1 MTKAAS
7 TMQSSQ
13 QHTTQGVSMAAKILN
28 VDEAKLVR
36 AAGGIIRRNGTR
48 GTMRVVIVHR
58 PGYDYWSFPKGKV
71 DRGESFEATALCD
84 GEGVT
89 GLRSQLMAGLGS
101 IAYSDL

>member
-48 GTMRVVIVHR
+48 GPMGGGIVPP
-58 PGYDYWSFPKGKV
+58 PGYDDWAFPQSKNGHGGWLGGT
-71 DRGESFEATALCD
+71 RRAGGGEEN
-84 GEGVT
+84 
-89 GLRSQLMAGLGS
+89 GLRWKLG
-101 IAYSDL
+101 APLGR

>member
-36 AAGGIIRRNGTR
+36 AAGGIIPRNGAR
-48 GTMRVVIVHR
+48 GAARGGLLPP
-58 PGYDYWSFPKGKV
+58 PGDDDRAFPQGKN
-71 DRGESFEATALCD
+71 DRGEALAATALREG
-84 GEGVT
+84 GEES
-89 GLRSQLMAGLGS
+89 GLRCKLVGAR
-101 IAYSDL
+101 ARTP

>member
-48 GTMRVVIVHR
+48 GAVRVAIVHP
-58 PGYDYWSFPKGKV
+58 PGYDGRAFPKGKIARRGV
-71 DRGESFEATALCD
+71 AGGAGACEGGGESRAPLQVGA
-84 GEGVT
+84 
-89 GLRSQLMAGLGS
+89 A
-101 IAYSDL
+101 A